1 MRRRRKKKRRKW
13 KGEGTREKEA
23 RVDSGVMYVGMT
35 SESVGARPP
44 CEYIEAFGRHYGA
57 IRAVCRGETLIYTER
72 QRQLSLPLP
81 PPGGSRIIPFTEII
95 PRTVGEIFATFL
107 YRRKGDA
114 YTLLIAFLYTK
125 MKSFYPFRA
134 CTKNIG
140 RINRRAISISRH
152 DGRNKLG
159 IEQQERGKGRSWG
172 RGEFRASS
180 ILTKRGHYLF

>member
-1 MRRRRKKKRRKW
+1 MMMITYTSRKRMSGEKRRERGTAPSVQRRRKKKRRKW

-95 PRTVGEIFATFL
+95 PRTVGEMLCRIFATL
-107 YRRKGDA
+107 PYRRKGDA
-114 YTLLIAFLYTK
+114 YTLLIAFLYTE
-125 MKSFYPFRA
+125 MKSFCARVR
-134 CTKNIG
+134 K
-140 RINRRAISISRH
+140 
-152 DGRNKLG
+152 
-159 IEQQERGKGRSWG
+159 
-172 RGEFRASS
+172 
-180 ILTKRGHYLF
+180 ILVE